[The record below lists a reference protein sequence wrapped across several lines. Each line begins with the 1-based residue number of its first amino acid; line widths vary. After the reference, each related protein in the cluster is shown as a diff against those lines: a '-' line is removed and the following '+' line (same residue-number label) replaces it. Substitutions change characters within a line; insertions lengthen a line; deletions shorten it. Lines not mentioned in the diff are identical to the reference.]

1 MQNKANSL
9 GLISAGVKAF
19 KTDGCSLKDK
29 AVLVYGEDPVG
40 ASKAEAEKLLKEAG
54 FLAVCDM
61 FLTETAKLAYV
72 VLPLNSFAE
81 TEGTYTNSEG
91 RIQKLN
97 KALEPKTGK
106 ANIDLII
113 SL

>member
-1 MQNKANSL
+1 
-9 GLISAGVKAF
+9 
-19 KTDGCSLKDK
+19 
-29 AVLVYGEDPVG
+29 
-40 ASKAEAEKLLKEAG
+40 
-54 FLAVCDM
+54 M
-61 FLTETAKLAYV
+61 FLTETAKLADV

-91 RIQKLN
+91 RVQKLN

-106 ANIDLII
+106 TNLDVIK